1 MMTVHPRVAQ
11 PVGHPQELREVY
23 HRMLRAADARGRFVR
38 RASGPRVHV
47 IDMGRG
53 EGVVHLHGTNTSA
66 LSHLMLA
73 ERMRATRSYLVDRP
87 GCGLS
92 DPTEFT
98 PGAFRDHAVRFVDEV
113 LDALELDSATL
124 VGASGGGIWATW
136 YALTRPERVRLLVML
151 GSVPALP
158 GVRVPLPLRL
168 TVTPVVGAVLAR
180 GVKPSRSMLLQLM
193 SSMGEA
199 DTIVQHPDLLYSL
212 VAGARDPVAIGANL
226 DEMRALMSPFGWRK
240 HMRLTPQE
248 LRRLTVPTLM
258 IWGDHD
264 PVVSVEHARAA
275 ATLIPNAQLEVVPAG
290 HVPQL
295 GNPDRVAELLERFV
309 SVEAGTT

>member
-1 MMTVHPRVAQ
+1 MAVHPSIAQ
-11 PVGHPQELREVY
+11 SAGHPAELLEVY
-23 HRMLRAADARGRFVR
+23 HRMLRAAGARGRFVPR
-38 RASGPRVHV
+38 TSGQRVHV

-53 EGVVHLHGTNTSA
+53 EPVVHLHGTNTSA

-73 ERMRATRSYLVDRP
+73 ERMTATRSYLVDRP

-92 DPTEFT
+92 DPTEFP
-98 PGAFRDHAVRFVDEV
+98 PGTFRDHAVRFVDDV

-136 YALTRPERVRLLVML
+136 YALARPERVRKLVML
-151 GSVPALP
+151 GSNPALS

-168 TVTPVVGAVLAR
+168 TVTPVLGDVLVR
-180 GVKPSRSMLLQLM
+180 GVKPTRRMLLQLM

-199 DTIVQHPDLLYSL
+199 DTIVKHPNLLDSL
-212 VAGARDPVAIGANL
+212 VEGARDPIAAGANL
-226 DEMRALMSPFGWRK
+226 KELRALMSPFGWRTP
-240 HMRLTPQE
+240 MRLTPQE
-248 LRRLTVPTLM
+248 LRRLTVSTLM

-275 ATLIPNAQLEVVPAG
+275 ATLIPEAQLEVLSAG

-295 GNPDRVAELLERFV
+295 GNPDLVAELLERFIGV
-309 SVEAGTT
+309 RARNA

>member
-1 MMTVHPRVAQ
+1 MAVHPSVAH
-11 PVGHPQELREVY
+11 PAGHPTELVDVY

-38 RASGPRVHV
+38 RTSGQRVHV
-47 IDMGRG
+47 IDVGRG
-53 EGVVHLHGTNTSA
+53 EAVVHLHGTNTSA

-73 ERMRATRSYLVDRP
+73 ERMRATRSFLVDRP

-98 PGAFRDHAVRFVDEV
+98 PGTFRDHAVRFVDEV
-113 LDALELDSATL
+113 LDALELGSATL

-136 YALTRPERVRLLVML
+136 YALTRPERVRRLVML

-158 GVRVPLPLRL
+158 GVRVPLSLRV
-168 TVTPVVGAVLAR
+168 TVTPVVGALLTR
-180 GVKPSRSMLLQLM
+180 GVKPSRRMLLQLM

-199 DTIVQHPDLLYSL
+199 DTIVEHPDLLDSL
-212 VAGARDPVAIGANL
+212 VAGARDPVAISANL

-240 HMRLTPQE
+240 PMRLTPQE
-248 LRRLTVPTLM
+248 LRRLTVSTLM

-275 ATLIPNAQLEVVPAG
+275 ATLIPKARLEVLPAG

-309 SVEAGTT
+309 GAEAGTT

>member
-1 MMTVHPRVAQ
+1 MH
-11 PVGHPQELREVY
+11 E
-23 HRMLRAADARGRFVR
+23 DASCDGP
-38 RASGPRVHV
+38 SGQRVHV
-47 IDMGRG
+47 IDVGRG
-53 EGVVHLHGTNTSA
+53 EAVVHLHGANTSA

-73 ERMRATRSYLVDRP
+73 ERMSTTRSFLVDRP

-98 PGAFRDHAVRFVDEV
+98 PGRFRDHAVRFVDEV
-113 LDALELDSATL
+113 LDALELGSATL

-136 YALTRPERVRLLVML
+136 YALARPERVRGLVML

-168 TVTPVVGAVLAR
+168 TVTPVVGALLAR
-180 GVKPSRSMLLQLM
+180 GVKPSRRMLLQLM
-193 SSMGEA
+193 ASMGEA
-199 DTIVQHPDLLYSL
+199 DTIVKHPDLLDSL
-212 VAGARDPVAIGANL
+212 VAGARDPVAVRANREEL
-226 DEMRALMSPFGWRK
+226 CALMSPFGWR
-240 HMRLTPQE
+240 HPMRLTPQE
-248 LRRLTVPTLM
+248 LRRLTAPTLM

-275 ATLIPNAQLEVVPAG
+275 ATLIPKAQLEVLPAG

-309 SVEAGTT
+309 GAEAGTT